1 MTLYDLP
8 APTKLNLF
16 LHVVGKRDDGYHSLE
31 TLFRLISLS
40 DSISLDLSLHSGITR
55 ETNLNELLPE
65 QDDLVV
71 RAARA
76 LQVATGTCLGA
87 HISVNKRIPAG
98 GGLGGGSSDAATV
111 LIGLN
116 RLWRCGLNRT
126 QLMQIGL
133 TLGADVPFFIFGQSA
148 FAQGVGE
155 LLTPV
160 ALPTQSYIV
169 IEPSQSVATQK
180 VFGAPDLTRNSE
192 HVKITDFPVGGS
204 FVRSAP
210 YGFGKNDLQPVVFRE
225 YPVVFGAYNWLCQAG
240 LETRLSGSGSCLFS
254 EHSSPSEAL
263 KAREVLLTTMSGS
276 KSIVSKSIAS
286 KSIASKSSTRCKSII
301 TQVRSGTGN
310 AIKQLFACDGYAEHP
325 LRCWVND

>member
-1 MTLYDLP
+1 M
-8 APTKLNLF
+8 
-16 LHVVGKRDDGYHSLE
+16 
-31 TLFRLISLS
+31 
-40 DSISLDLSLHSGITR
+40 
-55 ETNLNELLPE
+55 
-65 QDDLVV
+65 
-71 RAARA
+71 
-76 LQVATGTCLGA
+76 
-87 HISVNKRIPAG
+87 
-98 GGLGGGSSDAATV
+98 
-111 LIGLN
+111 
-116 RLWRCGLNRT
+116 
-126 QLMQIGL
+126 
-133 TLGADVPFFIFGQSA
+133 
-148 FAQGVGE
+148 
-155 LLTPV
+155 
-160 ALPTQSYIV
+160 

-225 YPVVFGAYNWLCQAG
+225 YPVVFAAYNWLCQAG

>member
-8 APTKLNLF
+8 APAKLNLF
-16 LHVVGKRDDGYHSLE
+16 LHVVGKRADGYHSLE

-40 DSISLDLSLHSGITR
+40 DSISLDLSSHSGITR
-55 ETNLNELLPE
+55 DTNLNESLPE

-76 LQVATGTCLGA
+76 LQAATSSCLGA
-87 HISVNKRIPAG
+87 HISVNKRIPVG

-160 ALPTQSYIV
+160 ALPTRSYLV
-169 IEPSQSVATQK
+169 IEPTQSVATQK
-180 VFGAPDLTRNSE
+180 VFGAPDLTRNTE
-192 HVKITDFPVGGS
+192 HVKITDFPECGS
-204 FVRSAP
+204 FVLSEP
-210 YGFGKNDLQPVVFRE
+210 FGFGKNDLQPVVFRE
-225 YPVVFGAYNWLCQAG
+225 YPVVFAAYNWLCQAG
-240 LETRLSGSGSCLFS
+240 LETRLTGSGGCLFS
-254 EHSSPSEAL
+254 EHPTPSEAL
-263 KAREVLLTTMSGS
+263 KARHVLLTLMSGS
-276 KSIVSKSIAS
+276 SSKA
-286 KSIASKSSTRCKSII
+286 
-301 TQVRSGTGN
+301 QVQRGTGSPISN
-310 AIKQLFACDGYAEHP
+310 MFACDGFAEHP
-325 LRCWVND
+325 LQHWVND